1 MNISRIPTLIAFLL
15 LGLCCLSQ
23 SPLDARAGAE
33 NELLQTS
40 QLLDSGAPDLTADR
54 TFPPQT
60 GAYCGPRS
68 LVNAAARLGIP
79 IDLGYFISRCA
90 TEQNGTTL
98 LSLRNQ
104 ALNIGLLAQG
114 VQLTWDQLTALDA
127 PAVLF
132 LAPDHFAM
140 VDPREK
146 ETLEHPGALRF
157 YDFPKAARWAA
168 RKELEEVWHGEALIV
183 RDILP
188 RPKVLEYDALLF
200 DFGVVPTRTTV
211 THTFHFKNV
220 SREAVKIHGVESSCG
235 CTVAKLSRTVFQP
248 GESGEITVT
257 LHLAGRRGLQ
267 RQQIKL
273 YSGDPLSPLVILT
286 LQGTASSPIHISTE
300 LIDLGQVVAGAK
312 LECSL
317 IVTDRGGGTLKIKS
331 LGVKAKDGDSAQDL
345 PTVAATLELTSA
357 SADRAHEEAAPG
369 RYQTMDRGLGDGHF
383 KLNLTATIPAAAP
396 SGLHLAELL
405 LSTTDKMC
413 PEVTIPLVYDVAA
426 SRLGATPAKLVLGVL
441 DAGGIATAKL
451 AVNSLGGAPLGK
463 LDFQLECGG
472 QIIDGPLSAQVS
484 YPESSR
490 AEVYIVM
497 KLDLLS
503 SYLHQGLNAGMIR
516 IISDRQT
523 ILVPWTCLIK

>member
-1 MNISRIPTLIAFLL
+1 MNISRIPTLVFLLL
-15 LGLCCLSQ
+15 LGLCSLSL
-23 SPLDARAGAE
+23 SSLSGHADGDDA
-33 NELLQTS
+33 LLQAS

-90 TEQNGTTL
+90 TEQNGTNL

-114 VQLTWDQLTALDA
+114 VQLTWEQLTALDA

-146 ETLEHPGALRF
+146 EPLEHPGAVRF
-157 YDFPKAARWAA
+157 YDFPKAARWAT
-168 RKELEEVWHGEALIV
+168 RKELEEVWHGEALII

-188 RPKVLEYDALLF
+188 RPKVLEYDSLLF

-211 THTFHFKNV
+211 THSFHFKNV

-235 CTVAKLSRTVFQP
+235 CTVAKPSRMIFQP

-312 LECSL
+312 LERSL

-331 LGVKAKDGDSAQDL
+331 MGVKAKDGALAQDL
-345 PTVAATLELTSA
+345 PTVAATLEITSA
-357 SADRAHEEAAPG
+357 SADRMHEEASPA

-383 KLNLTATIPAAAP
+383 KLNLTTTIPAATQP
-396 SGLHLAELL
+396 GLHLAELL

-413 PEVTIPLVYDVAA
+413 PEFTIPLVYDVAA
-426 SRLGATPAKLVLGVL
+426 SHLAAAPAKLVLGVL

-451 AVNSLGGAPLGK
+451 AVRSLGGAPLGG

-472 QIIDGPLSAQVS
+472 QLINGPLSAQVNF
-484 YPESSR
+484 PEPSR
-490 AEVYIVM
+490 AEVYIVI
-497 KLDLLS
+497 KLDSLS
-503 SYLHQGLNAGMIR
+503 SHLHQGLNTGMIR
-516 IISDRQT
+516 IISDNQT
-523 ILVPWTCLIK
+523 LIVPWTCLIK